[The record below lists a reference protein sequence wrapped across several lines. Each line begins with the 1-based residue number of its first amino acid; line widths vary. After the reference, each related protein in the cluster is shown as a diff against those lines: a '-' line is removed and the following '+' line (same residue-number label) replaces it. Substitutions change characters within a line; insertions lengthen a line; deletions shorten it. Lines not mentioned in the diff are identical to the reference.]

1 MKQNTKL
8 TLRFFWKYVKKHW
21 VLGLAGFIGV
31 TLGVLASMAFPYY
44 LKLFVDALSEG
55 GTKEQLLG
63 LFGIMAALSFF
74 EWAMWRIGGYTMSI
88 MEPRGMREIADHCF
102 EVLHR
107 HSFNFFNNQFVGS
120 LVKRVSRM
128 TRAFEDVLDQVLWAF
143 YPLFLRVLIVVV
155 VLSLMNALLGVIV
168 FVWVLAFLFIHY
180 SISKYKHKKYDLPLS
195 EADTKT
201 TAYLADTITNNSTI
215 KLFAKLPHEQK
226 MFAKVTD
233 AWSQRFTKSWIFSNH
248 VDALQGLFTVVLELV
263 ILYIAIGLWEAGTL
277 TVGDFF
283 LIQAYLMELFRH
295 VWDFGRELRHLYE
308 HLADA
313 EEMTVILQTP
323 FEIVDAPNAKK
334 LNVKKGE
341 VKFDA
346 VSFSYTD
353 DEESSVVKDLS
364 FTVKAG
370 ERIALIGP
378 SGGGKTTI
386 IKLILRL
393 FDVDKG
399 SVLVDGQDIAQVTQ
413 ESLHK
418 NIALVPQDPIL
429 FHRTLMDN
437 IRYGNLTASD
447 EEVYAAAK
455 LAHCHEFISKFPQG
469 YQTFVGERGV
479 KLSGGERQRV
489 AIARAILANT
499 RILIL
504 DEATSSLDS
513 ESEKLIKDALHALM
527 KNKTVFVIAHRLSTI
542 IDMDRIL
549 VLEAGKIVEEGRH
562 VELSKKEGGLYKKLW
577 DLQVGGYLA

>member
-542 IDMDRIL
+542 IDMDSIL
-549 VLEAGKIVEEGRH
+549 VLEDGKIVEEGRH